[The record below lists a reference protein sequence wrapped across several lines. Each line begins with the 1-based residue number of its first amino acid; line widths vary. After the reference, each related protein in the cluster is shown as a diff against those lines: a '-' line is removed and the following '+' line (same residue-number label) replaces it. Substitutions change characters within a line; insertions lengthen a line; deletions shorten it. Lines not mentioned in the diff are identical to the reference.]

1 MNLIGYRIVKRAL
14 SLCGVILLL
23 TAQSVMAAGTGT
35 IKGKVLDRETK
46 DALPGAS
53 VLVKGTSI
61 GASTDLNGIFT
72 VHNAPS
78 GQQTVVVSYVGYV
91 SLTVNVDVPDGQ
103 TLEKDFELEPT
114 AVQGK
119 AVVVTAQ
126 AQGQMQA
133 INQQLSS
140 NTIVSV
146 VSAAKIQELPDF
158 NAAEAVGRLPGVS
171 TLRSS
176 GEANQVVIRGIA
188 PQYNL
193 VSIDGIDLGATNR
206 YNRGVDLTMITPYM
220 LQSIDVYKALT
231 PDMNGDAIG
240 GTVNMQ
246 LREAPSGLHTDL
258 MYQSGYTAKDDKY
271 GNYKVVAS
279 VSDRFFND
287 KLGVYLLANAE
298 SYDRSA
304 DNFNA
309 SYRIARDPT
318 GTQRYADVAV
328 SNMTLDRHLETRG
341 RYGANIILDYRL
353 PNGSISSIN
362 MLSRLNSRYQ
372 DYQTSFDY
380 IGRSLNWNYTRGD
393 ANTDLAVNALQGKY
407 DFGFISMDLT
417 AANSY
422 TRNNNPWIPTYNFSE
437 GNGIAST
444 APNNVPPEQLVALTR
459 YDSNQVA
466 FNQITTTS
474 TDYKENDQ
482 SYKANFKIPFNFGS
496 SVSGFFKFGGDYR
509 YNYRTNDENAPYSH
523 IDGPALGGVRDS
535 LINLYHL
542 VWSNQILHF
551 YGWNF
556 SDYNQALRT
565 NFLDDKFGDL
575 IWVPRTPV
583 LDQITNFIVTHK
595 ALILGQNRGWYESA
609 FTNQPNDYRFIER
622 YYAGYGMTEIDLGP
636 QLMIV
641 GGARYEMDASQFS
654 AYRIKDSGNPFN
666 QKSTLYTAYPKNHYW
681 LPMVQVKYDVASWG
695 DIRYAYTQTLARP
708 DFNSLDPGWTIDQPG
723 QGVNTGNP
731 NLKPAESFNHD
742 LMFTIHSNDIGLISV
757 GAFYKTIKDFSYF
770 TSYWLLANRTL
781 PGYDTL
787 AQYTGAQSG
796 ATINTYYNNPYK
808 AYIKGLEGD
817 FQTRLWYLP
826 APLNGIVLGINY
838 THIWSSTLYPYVIK
852 KTTQVTPPGGGRPYN
867 VDSLIA
873 SSRGG
878 RLLDQPDDIL
888 NASFGYD
895 YKGFSG
901 RLSFLYQGS
910 AVSGI
915 GTRIEQDG
923 FTHDYFRMDA
933 SFRQML
939 PWPGLQ
945 LYLDINN
952 INQRPDISAQRTI
965 GGFTSE
971 QYYGLT
977 ADLGIRYTL

>member
-1 MNLIGYRIVKRAL
+1 MEFNGYHIAKRAL
-14 SLCGVILLL
+14 SFCGVILLL
-23 TAQSVMAAGTGT
+23 VAQSVTAAATGT
-35 IKGKVLDRETK
+35 IKGKVFDRETK

-61 GASTDLNGIFT
+61 GASSDLNGTFT
-72 VHNAPS
+72 VYNAPS
-78 GQQTVVVSYVGYV
+78 GQQTLVISYVGYV

-103 TLEKDFELEPT
+103 TLEKNFELEPT

-119 AVVVTAQ
+119 AVVITAQ

-140 NTIVSV
+140 NTIVNV

-158 NAAEAVGRLPGVS
+158 NAAEAVGRLPGIS

-258 MYQSGYTAKDDKY
+258 MYQSGYTAKDNKY
-271 GNYKVVAS
+271 GNYKAVAS

-287 KLGVYLLANAE
+287 KFGVYLLANAE

-309 SYRIARDPT
+309 SYRLVSDVT
-318 GTQRYADVAV
+318 SGYAPVAV
-328 SNMTLDRHLETRG
+328 ANMTLDRHLETRG
-341 RYGANIILDYRL
+341 RYGANIILDYKL

-380 IGRSLNWNYTRGD
+380 IGRNLNWNYTRGD

-407 DFGFISMDLT
+407 DFGFMSMDLT

-444 APNNVPPEQLVALTR
+444 APNNTPPEQLVALTR

-466 FNQITTTS
+466 FNQITTS
-474 TDYKENDQ
+474 SADYKENDQ

-496 SVSGFFKFGGDYR
+496 SVSGYLKFGGDYR

-542 VWSNQILHF
+542 AWSNQILHF

-609 FTNQPNDYRFIER
+609 YTDLPNDYRYIER
-622 YYAGYGMTEIDLGP
+622 YYAGYGMTEVDLGP

-666 QKSTLYTAYPKNHYW
+666 QTSTPITAYPKNHYW
-681 LPMVQVKYDVASWG
+681 LPMVQAKYDVASWG
-695 DIRYAYTQTLARP
+695 DIRYSYTQTLARP

-770 TSYWLLANRTL
+770 TSYWLLPNRTL

-808 AYIKGLEGD
+808 AYLKGLEGD

-838 THIWSSTLYPYVIK
+838 THIWSSTLYPYILK
-852 KTTQVTPPGGGRPYN
+852 KTTQVIPPGGGRPYN

-873 SSRGG
+873 DSRGG

-915 GTRIEQDG
+915 GARVEQDG
-923 FTHDYFRMDA
+923 YTHDYFRMDA

-945 LYLDINN
+945 IYLDINN
-952 INQRPDISAQRTI
+952 INQRPDISAQQTI